1 MKISKTVRWILTV
14 GILAIL
20 LVGVGVVYGHQAAE
34 HSKLNSDV
42 ARANQNLATFT
53 RERSELEARLVQ
65 AKSELSTDQAK
76 FHNPTE
82 SIEIN
87 QALFEVARDA
97 CVELTSLSSS
107 TPKSEK
113 LNGVNYQAFS
123 LSLTVEG
130 SNLAALLNFMSK
142 LSEEFP
148 NSNIGSVS
156 IGITSGGEA
165 SLSLSINVYAHEG

>member
-1 MKISKTVRWILTV
+1 VKISKTVRWILTV

-65 AKSELSTDQAK
+65 AKSELSTDQAN
-76 FHNPTE
+76 FHKR
-82 SIEIN
+82 SQSVEIN
-87 QALFEVARDA
+87 EALFEVAERA
-97 CVELTSLSSS
+97 NVKLTSLRSSS
-107 TPKSEK
+107 PSSEK
-113 LNGVNYQAFS
+113 LNGVNYKVFS
-123 LSLTVEG
+123 LSLSVEG
-130 SNLAALLNFMSK
+130 SNLSALLNFTTK

-148 NSNIGSVS
+148 DSSIGSVK
-156 IGITSGGEA
+156 IGSGGT
-165 SLSLSINVYAHEG
+165 SLSLAMKVYAYG